1 MSDVFGFVKIYKD
14 LLRVRDYNVFRGY
27 YCGLCRELGRRY
39 NQFTRLGLS
48 YDMTFLAILI
58 SSLES
63 NAPKFKKSRCIVH
76 PLTKRAVCVNDR
88 GISYSADMSVLL
100 TFLKLKDEIN
110 DEHKFTSYAA
120 MPLYYRSF
128 RKAAKK
134 HPMQLGCIK
143 DSLAELSA
151 LEKSGCRSADIAAD
165 CFGRLLEGVFDIDG
179 NNPALARLGFL
190 TGRFIYIIDAAADIE
205 DDVKK
210 GCYNPFAA
218 DGRLPADIDALKKD
232 VRAALLILL
241 KDISD
246 AYDLIDIKKNKELL
260 DNIIYLGMREAAE
273 NGL

>member
-39 NQFTRLGLS
+39 NQFTRLGLN

-76 PLTKRAVCVNDR
+76 PLTKRAVCINDR

-100 TFLKLKDEIN
+100 TFLKLKD
-110 DEHKFTSYAA
+110 
-120 MPLYYRSF
+120 
-128 RKAAKK
+128 
-134 HPMQLGCIK
+134 
-143 DSLAELSA
+143 
-151 LEKSGCRSADIAAD
+151 DI
-165 CFGRLLEGVFDIDG
+165 
-179 NNPALARLGFL
+179 NNPALARLGVL

>member
-1 MSDVFGFVKIYKD
+1 MFGFVKVYKD
-14 LLRVRDYNVFRGY
+14 LLRVRDYNIFRAY

-63 NAPKFKKSRCIVH
+63 KAPEFKKSRCIVH
-76 PLTKRAVCVNDR
+76 PFTKRTAYIRDR

-100 TFLKLKDEIN
+100 TFLKLKDDIN
-110 DEHKFTSYAA
+110 DEHRIGAYTA
-120 MPLYYRSF
+120 MPFYCRAF
-128 RKAAKK
+128 RKAAGKYPEQYK
-134 HPMQLGCIK
+134 CMVN
-143 DSLAELSA
+143 SLAELSA
-151 LEKSGCRSADIAAD
+151 LEKSGCSSADRAAD
-165 CFGRLLEGVFDIDG
+165 CFGKLLERVFDIDG

-205 DDVKK
+205 DDIKN

-218 DGRLPADIDALKKD
+218 AGHPPDIDALKKD
-232 VRAALLILL
+232 VHASLLLLL

-260 DNIIYLGMREAAE
+260 DNIIYIGMRNAAE
-273 NGL
+273 TGM